1 MLHLFCWSLSNV
13 LQIFCSV
20 LLFDWSLYS
29 FTLHSDIL
37 YKTSFGWKRFWNVI
51 FFRTIVFM
59 VYACAI
65 VLSVRIYAQNSI
77 QCIFLLKTSVQML
90 NLCNHNHKKGDDY
103 GYDVMYSINLKTA
116 QPTFLYPFNPFLF
129 LCLFLNLIKKKCVW
143 R

>member
-1 MLHLFCWSLSNV
+1 MFYRFSVPFYYLIEVCIHLLYIQIFYTKLHLGEKDFGT
-13 LQIFCSV
+13 
-20 LLFDWSLYS
+20 LF
-29 FTLHSDIL
+29 
-37 YKTSFGWKRFWNVI
+37 
-51 FFRTIVFM
+51 FFRTIVFI

-65 VLSVRIYAQNSI
+65 VLSVRVYAQNSI

-129 LCLFLNLIKKKCVW
+129 LCLFLNLIKKKCV
-143 R
+143 